1 MSIWELSAQ
10 EWQSALWTIAVAALA
25 NSACAVVGC
34 YLVLRRLSLLGDAIS
49 HAILPGIAV
58 AFIVT
63 GSTTSPA
70 MLLGAMACGLMAAVL
85 TQGLSG
91 TVGVREDVSLGVV
104 FTSMFSAGVILITA
118 YARDIHL
125 DPGCVLYGL
134 VEFVSLYMIEVA
146 GIEVPA
152 AFVPLAV
159 AWAVTLAVVAGAWKE
174 LKLTAFDPGL
184 AAAMGIS
191 AGLVH
196 YVLMGLVALVTVTA
210 FEAVGSILVVAML
223 IVPGVTGHMLS
234 DRLLGMMLWAVVVA
248 VVAAVAGYVGDLA
261 WGTGMAGLMAVAA
274 GAQFGLAA
282 LAAPRRGIISL
293 AWNRF
298 ALALRI
304 RAEDLLGRM
313 FRAEEQA
320 AAAGAAA
327 GVGTMA
333 AVGVAAALPAAP
345 GPKRLTWFDW
355 LARRQLVRQ
364 GYIERQGDAWVLT
377 PQGRGAGQELVRA
390 HRLWEAF
397 LEERFRLPPDH
408 LHEPAE
414 RLEHYL
420 GPELQ
425 ARLSEEL
432 GGARRDPHGR
442 EIPDRPQPG

>member
-1 MSIWELSAQ
+1 MSIWQFTAE
-10 EWQSALWTIAVAALA
+10 EWRSALWTIAVAALA

-49 HAILPGIAV
+49 HAVLPGIAV

-70 MLLGAMACGLMAAVL
+70 MLLGAMLCGLLAALL
-85 TQGLSG
+85 TEGLAG
-91 TVGVREDVSLGVV
+91 GHGVQEDVSLGVV
-104 FTSMFSAGVILITA
+104 FTSMFSVGVILITA

-134 VEFVSLYMIEVA
+134 VEFVSLYTVEMGGVELP
-146 GIEVPA
+146 E
-152 AFVPLAV
+152 AFLPLV
-159 AWAVTLAVVAGAWKE
+159 LAWAVTLGVVAGAWKE
-174 LKLTAFDPGL
+174 LKLAAFDPAL

-191 AGLVH
+191 ARLVH
-196 YVLMGLVALVTVTA
+196 YVLMALVALVTVTA

-223 IVPGVTGHMLS
+223 IVPGVTGHLLS
-234 DRLLGMMLWAVVVA
+234 DRLAGMMAWAVVVA
-248 VVAAVAGYVGDLA
+248 VVSAVVGYAGDLA

-274 GAQFGLAA
+274 GAQFALAA
-282 LAAPRRGIISL
+282 VAAPRRGAVSL
-293 AWNRF
+293 AWNRLT
-298 ALALRI
+298 LAVRI
-304 RAEDLLGRM
+304 RSEDLLGRM

-320 AAAGAAA
+320 ASPEAAG
-327 GVGTMA
+327 MA
-333 AVGVAAALPAAP
+333 ARGSPEALRRPL
-345 GPKRLTWFDW
+345 GPRGPERLTWLDR
-355 LARRQLVRQ
+355 LAWWRLVRR
-364 GYIERQGDAWVLT
+364 GYVEQQAGGWVLT
-377 PQGRGAGQELVRA
+377 SRGQHAGQELVRA

-397 LEERFRLPPDH
+397 LEERLGLPTDH

-432 GGARRDPHGR
+432 GGAKRDPHGR
-442 EIPDRPQPG
+442 EIPDLPRER

>member
-1 MSIWELSAQ
+1 MSLWELSAQ

-63 GSTTSPA
+63 GSTTSPV
-70 MLLGAMACGLMAAVL
+70 MLLGAMVCGLLVAVL
-85 TQGLSG
+85 TQGLTSS
-91 TVGVREDVSLGVV
+91 VGAREDVSLGVV
-104 FTSMFSAGVILITA
+104 FTSMFSVGVILITA
-118 YARDIHL
+118 HARDIHL

-134 VEFVSLYMIEVA
+134 VEFVSLYTVEVG

-152 AFVPLAV
+152 ALVPLAIS
-159 AWAVTLAVVAGAWKE
+159 WAMTLAVVVGAWKE

-223 IVPGVTGHMLS
+223 IVPAVTGHMLS

-248 VVAAVAGYVGDLA
+248 VVAAVLGYVGDLT

-282 LAAPRRGIISL
+282 LVAPRRGIISL

-304 RAEDLLGRM
+304 RTEDLLGRM
-313 FRAEEQA
+313 FRAEEQV
-320 AAAGAAA
+320 AAGAAA
-327 GVGTMA
+327 GA
-333 AVGVAAALPAAP
+333 PPQAAP
-345 GPKRLTWFDW
+345 GAAFRVPAPVRPEELTWLDR
-355 LARRQLVRQ
+355 LAWRRLVRW
-364 GYIERQGDAWVLT
+364 GCVERQGDTWVLT
-377 PQGRGAGQELVRA
+377 PRGRSEGQELVRA

-397 LEERFRLPPDH
+397 LEERLRLPPDH

-425 ARLSEEL
+425 SQLSEEL
-432 GGARRDPHGR
+432 RGARRDPHGR
-442 EIPDRPQPG
+442 EIPDRSQQG

>member
-1 MSIWELSAQ
+1 MSVWELSAQ

-49 HAILPGIAV
+49 HAMLPGIAV

-63 GSTTSPA
+63 GSTTSA
-70 MLLGAMACGLMAAVL
+70 VMLLGAMACGLLAAVL
-85 TQGLSG
+85 TQVLSG
-91 TVGVREDVSLGVV
+91 GVRVREDVSLGVV
-104 FTSMFSAGVILITA
+104 FTSMFSAGVILISA

-134 VEFVSLYMIEVA
+134 VEFVSLYMVEVG

-152 AFVPLAV
+152 ACVPLALT
-159 AWAVTLAVVAGAWKE
+159 WAVMLAVVVGAWKE

-184 AAAMGIS
+184 AGAMGIS
-191 AGLVH
+191 AELVH

-248 VVAAVAGYVGDLA
+248 VVAAVVGYVGDLR

-282 LAAPRRGIISL
+282 LAAPRRGVISL

-304 RAEDLLGRM
+304 RTEDLLGGM

-320 AAAGAAA
+320 AAGGVAGAATCA
-327 GVGTMA
+327 GPAA
-333 AVGVAAALPAAP
+333 AVRLPAAVRP
-345 GPKRLTWFDW
+345 EGLTWFDRLAW
-355 LARRQLVRQ
+355 RRLARW
-364 GYIERQGDAWVLT
+364 GYVERQADTWVLT
-377 PQGRGAGQELVRA
+377 TRGRSEAQKLVRA

-397 LEERFRLPPDH
+397 LEERLRLPTDH

-425 ARLSEEL
+425 AQLSEEL

-442 EIPDRPQPG
+442 EIPDRPQHG